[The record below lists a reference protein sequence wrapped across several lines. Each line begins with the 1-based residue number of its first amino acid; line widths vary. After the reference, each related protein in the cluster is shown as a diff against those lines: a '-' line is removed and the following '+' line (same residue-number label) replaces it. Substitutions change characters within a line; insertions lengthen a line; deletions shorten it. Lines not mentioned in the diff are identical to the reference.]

1 MNCQKTFG
9 KSHTKESVH
18 KEGRGA
24 LDIFLKNS
32 AYANV
37 QKPVFSF
44 SANVKKNSDFWL
56 NGGII
61 GTWILYFLFSF
72 IGTLRGL

>member
-1 MNCQKTFG
+1 
-9 KSHTKESVH
+9 VH
-18 KEGRGA
+18 KERRA
-24 LDIFLKNS
+24 LDICLKNS

-44 SANVKKNSDFWL
+44 SANVKKIIDFWL

-72 IGTLRGL
+72 IGTIRGL